1 MRLRI
6 LGPLEVLDSQG
17 VRVHVSGNKRRAL
30 LATLVVRAGQTVSM
44 PRLIE
49 ELWGASPP
57 ANATNALQAHI
68 GRLRKAMATACGD
81 TDRLVTRPPGYS
93 LLLNDDETDAA
104 EFTRLVTAARTS
116 TTPTE
121 LLRSALSLWRGPAL
135 DGCAAGD
142 ICAAEA
148 SVLEECRMSTMEA
161 LYDTDL
167 RNGRHAEVIAEL
179 AESTAVF
186 PLRERFYDQLME
198 ALCRAGRQSDALA
211 VYDRAR
217 KRFITELGV
226 EPSPTLRSRVQAIR
240 TNTPMPTTPGDLT
253 REVAELQHKIDTL
266 VTRQAELIQRLA
278 AHNPGRCPQQT
289 ELSTATPQNPPTV
302 TPTL

>member
-6 LGPLEVLDSQG
+6 LGPLEILDTRG
-17 VRVHVSGNKRRAL
+17 ARIHVSGNKRRAL

-44 PRLIE
+44 TRLIE
-49 ELWGASPP
+49 ELWGAAPP

-68 GRLRKAMATACGD
+68 GRLRKAMATACGE
-81 TDRLVTRPPGYS
+81 TDRLVTRPTGYT
-93 LLLNDDETDAA
+93 LLLNDNETDAA
-104 EFTRLVTAARTS
+104 EFTRLLTAARAEDN
-116 TTPTE
+116 PTA

-135 DGCAAGD
+135 DGCVAGD

-148 SVLEECRMSTMEA
+148 SVLEECRLSAMEA
-161 LYDTDL
+161 LYDTSL

-217 KRFITELGV
+217 ARFITELGV
-226 EPSPTLRSRVQAIR
+226 EPGPALRSRVQAIR
-240 TNTPMPTTPGDLT
+240 ANDPLPTTHVDLT
-253 REVAELQHKIDTL
+253 REVAELQQKIDTL

-278 AHNPGRCPQQT
+278 TQGTQP
-289 ELSTATPQNPPTV
+289 
-302 TPTL
+302 